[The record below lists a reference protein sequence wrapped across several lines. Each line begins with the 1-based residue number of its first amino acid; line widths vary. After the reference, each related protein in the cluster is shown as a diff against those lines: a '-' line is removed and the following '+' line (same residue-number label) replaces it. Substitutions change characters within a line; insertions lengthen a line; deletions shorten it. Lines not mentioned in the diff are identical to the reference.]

1 MDESIIAANL
11 AAKIQTDTHIP
22 APKVEETPQP
32 SAFESNIELNDPA
45 IGLQLTDYF
54 DVGRID
60 RFNEVTQRQLRS
72 VYQWAAERAGT
83 KELANVLNVI
93 RNVELELGVTFAP
106 DRLARLAKFVQLNK
120 QSEAIRI
127 QQESLYNA

>member
-11 AAKIQTDTHIP
+11 AAKIQTDTHVP
-22 APKVEETPQP
+22 APVVEEGPQP
-32 SAFESNIELNDPA
+32 SAFETNIELNDPA
-45 IGLQLTDYF
+45 IGMQLTDYF

-72 VYQWAAERAGT
+72 VYQWAAERANST
-83 KELANVLNVI
+83 ELANVLNVI
-93 RNVELELGVTFAP
+93 RNVELELGATFAP
-106 DRLARLAKFVQLNK
+106 DRLARLAKFVQLNR

-127 QQESLYNA
+127 QQESLYG

>member
-11 AAKIQTDTHIP
+11 AAKIQTDTHVP
-22 APKVEETPQP
+22 APVVEEGPQP
-32 SAFESNIELNDPA
+32 SAFETNIELNDPA
-45 IGLQLTDYF
+45 IGMQLTDYF

-72 VYQWAAERAGT
+72 VYQWATERAGT
-83 KELANVLNVI
+83 TELANVLNVI
-93 RNVELELGVTFAP
+93 RSVELELGATFAP

-127 QQESLYNA
+127 QQESLYHG

>member
-1 MDESIIAANL
+1 MDEAQIAASL
-11 AAKIQTDTHIP
+11 AAKIQTEEHIP
-22 APKVEETPQP
+22 APVVEEEPQP
-32 SAFESNIELNDPA
+32 SAFETSIELNDPA
-45 IGLQLTDYF
+45 IGMQLTDYF

-83 KELANVLNVI
+83 TELANVLDVI
-93 RNVELELGVTFAP
+93 RNVELELGATFAP

-127 QQESLYNA
+127 QQESLYHG